1 MTFIYN
7 FVSSLLMPPG
17 IFIAIVFSISIYSI
31 RKPALRV
38 LGIMLMIVSIA
49 MYVTSIPIFAFT
61 VNNIIEHIYKRQLP
75 PRNVKVAVV
84 VLSGG
89 VSKDENRQPFQPS
102 ITTME
107 RLFAAVKLSK
117 ENPSCE
123 FLIMSGCD
131 PFGESDIS
139 IAEVMK
145 NAAETMDCHAKIIIE
160 DKSRN
165 TDENLE
171 YSAEII
177 KRLGVKHVV
186 IVTSNS
192 HMERA
197 MNFAHKYIPNNIK
210 IYAYPSGG
218 YKPEVALS
226 YEMFLPDIRALF
238 KSCKSIQELLGNI
251 LAKLSL

>member
-17 IFIAIVFSISIYSI
+17 IFIAIVFSVSIYSI